1 MSNIIMYM
9 LPLVVTPILTRLYT
23 PEAFGEWG
31 LFSSFVAIVT
41 ICLFWGFE
49 NVIIQAKK
57 DELAQI
63 INLCIIA
70 SLCSIA
76 VICIIMKGGIKG
88 GIHFFAD
95 FPNPHILIIYLLLY
109 AIYTVLY
116 NIANRFE
123 QYYTLSFA
131 NIVQGA
137 SQALFRIILAFACLQ
152 TINGLILGTTIAQGC
167 AATFILYFLLRNNIM
182 NLCMERSLTKIKQLV
197 SLYRN
202 FPLYDAPA
210 SILSFAAFNLP
221 VIILSFYFEKATI
234 GCFSIV
240 LQLLLMPMSLVGS
253 AMGKVYYQRISAD
266 CSSIE
271 KTTNEMMKIITII
284 SVLPML
290 FIACGGDKIIV
301 LFLGSQW
308 ESAGKVA
315 LCLSLWSFPTILTQ
329 PFLPLFR
336 VKNKQSTLLFFDIL
350 YFTFGIGCIL
360 TSCQLTANLY
370 IILIIFSSACF
381 IVKSLLFLRIVS
393 ASGLKFYSYAR
404 TIPLWTISF
413 IILTLRLISI

>member
-31 LFSSFVAIVT
+31 VFSSFVAIVT
-41 ICLFWGFE
+41 ICIFCGFE
-49 NVIIQAKK
+49 NVIIQAKI
-57 DELAQI
+57 DELPQI
-63 INLCIIA
+63 INLCVIT

-76 VICIIMKGGIKG
+76 VISIIMRVGIIE

-95 FPNPHILIIYLLLY
+95 FPNPCILIVYLLFY
-109 AIYTVLY
+109 AIYTILY

-123 QYYTLSFA
+123 LYYTLSFA
-131 NIVQGA
+131 NIVQGG
-137 SQALFRIILAFACLQ
+137 SQAVFRITLAFACLQ

-167 AATFILYFLLRNNIM
+167 TAFFILFFLLRKNIM
-182 NLCMERSLTKIKQLV
+182 NLCTERSLTKIKQLA
-197 SLYRN
+197 SSYRN

-210 SILSFAAFNLP
+210 SVLSFAAFNLP

-271 KTTNEMMKIITII
+271 KTTKEMMKIITII

-290 FIACGGDKIIV
+290 FIACGGDKLIV

-350 YFTFGIGCIL
+350 YFILGIGCIL
-360 TSCQLTANLY
+360 ISCQLTTNLY
-370 IILIIFSSACF
+370 IILIVFSSACF
-381 IVKSLLFLRIVS
+381 IVKSVLFLGIVS
-393 ASGLKFYSYAR
+393 TSGLKNYSYTKA
-404 TIPLWTISF
+404 IPLWAISLTF
-413 IILTLRLISI
+413 LTLRLISI